1 MTGYCDWPK
10 SLAVNREALDPES
23 DEVKIYSLE
32 KDDYRYALPIPAESE
47 MNYNDKMEQNP
58 GWTF

>member
-1 MTGYCDWPK
+1 
-10 SLAVNREALDPES
+10 LAVNREALDPES